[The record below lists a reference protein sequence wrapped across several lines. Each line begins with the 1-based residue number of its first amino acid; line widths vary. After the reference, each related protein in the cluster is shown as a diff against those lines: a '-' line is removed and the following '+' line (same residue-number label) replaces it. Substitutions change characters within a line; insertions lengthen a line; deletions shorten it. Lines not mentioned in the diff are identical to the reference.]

1 MLKTM
6 SPNIEA
12 APCIEMFVPLDRIE
26 IMDIK
31 ITN

>member
-1 MLKTM
+1 MLKIM

-12 APCIEMFVPLDRIE
+12 APCIEMFLPLDRIE

-31 ITN
+31 IKN